1 MQISPATTGS
11 DSLSP
16 AQLRPAALPDAKR
29 PSPFHALK
37 QRREMTPQAL
47 MRQALTTGRE
57 SVTVFLTDV
66 GRGLL
71 DVSHSMLAMV
81 GLAVVAG
88 ALFMAGQDELRDTL
102 EARAWGWL
110 EARHLARSGGED
122 LAAIAENDAPA
133 SPGRAGNAN
142 ATEMTA
148 LTRSQANVAHW
159 IARRY
164 HVAPEPI
171 AQLVQESWTAGQR
184 AGLEPTLILAVMAV
198 ESSFNPFAQSPV
210 GAQGLMQVM
219 TKVHNDKYEAYGGH
233 LAAFDPVSN
242 LRVGVSVL
250 KDCIGKAGGLEGG
263 LHFYVGAG
271 ASDDDGGYA
280 SKVMLE
286 HQYLQRVAAGQN
298 VPPTAPMFA
307 VAAPGTAPAS
317 AQAQAPAQAAS
328 ESGAAP
334 GAPEGEPRPAHEQVA
349 LLGRR

>member
-1 MQISPATTGS
+1 
-11 DSLSP
+11 
-16 AQLRPAALPDAKR
+16 
-29 PSPFHALK
+29 
-37 QRREMTPQAL
+37 MTPQAL

-57 SVTVFLTDV
+57 SVTVFLSDV

-71 DVSHSMLAMV
+71 EVSHSMLAMV

-110 EARHLARSGGED
+110 EARHLARNGGED
-122 LAAIAENDAPA
+122 LAALAENEAPGA
-133 SPGRAGNAN
+133 GAGRNGNAN
-142 ATEMTA
+142 ATETTA
-148 LTRSQANVAHW
+148 LTRAQANVAHW

-171 AQLVQESWTAGQR
+171 ARLVQESWTVGQR
-184 AGLEPTLILAVMAV
+184 ANLEPTLILAVMAV

-219 TKVHNDKYEAYGGH
+219 TKVHTDKYEAYGGH

-271 ASDDDGGYA
+271 TSDDDGGYA
-280 SKVMLE
+280 SKVLAE
-286 HQYLQRVAAGQN
+286 HQYLKRVAAGQN
-298 VPPTAPMFA
+298 VPPTVPIFA
-307 VAAPGTAPAS
+307 VATPVPAA
-317 AQAQAPAQAAS
+317 AQAPAPAQAAS
-328 ESGAAP
+328 TVGPLAPVPAATD
-334 GAPEGEPRPAHEQVA
+334 GEPQVAHERVA
-349 LLGRR
+349 LLAR

>member
-1 MQISPATTGS
+1 
-11 DSLSP
+11 
-16 AQLRPAALPDAKR
+16 
-29 PSPFHALK
+29 
-37 QRREMTPQAL
+37 MTPQAL
-47 MRQALTTGRE
+47 MRQALATGRE
-57 SVTVFLTDV
+57 SVTVFLADV

-71 DVSHSMLAMV
+71 EVSHSMLAMV

-110 EARHLARSGGED
+110 EARHLARNGGEE
-122 LAAIAENDAPA
+122 LAALAENDAPSA
-133 SPGRAGNAN
+133 GAGKGNAN
-142 ATEMTA
+142 ATETTS

-171 AQLVQESWTAGQR
+171 ARLVQESWTVGQR

-280 SKVMLE
+280 SKVLAE
-286 HQYLQRVAAGQN
+286 HQYLKRVAAGQN
-298 VPPTAPMFA
+298 VPPTVPIFA
-307 VAAPGTAPAS
+307 VAAPVPAAGPAPS
-317 AQAQAPAQAAS
+317 PVPAAS
-328 ESGAAP
+328 GALPLAP
-334 GAPEGEPRPAHEQVA
+334 VPAATEGEARATHEQVA
-349 LLGRR
+349 LLGH

>member
-1 MQISPATTGS
+1 MKP
-11 DSLSP
+11 
-16 AQLRPAALPDAKR
+16 
-29 PSPFHALK
+29 
-37 QRREMTPQAL
+37 QRL
-47 MRQALTTGRE
+47 MRQALTTGRD
-57 SVTVFLTDV
+57 SVRVFLTDV

-110 EARHLARSGGED
+110 AARHLSRNGGEE
-122 LAAIAENDAPA
+122 LAALAENEGPA
-133 SPGRAGNAN
+133 AGAGRGGNAN
-142 ATEMTA
+142 ATETAA
-148 LTRSQANVAHW
+148 LTRAQANVAHW

-171 AQLVQESWTAGQR
+171 ARLVQESWSVGQR
-184 AGLEPTLILAVMAV
+184 SGLEPTLILAIMAV
-198 ESSFNPFAQSPV
+198 ESSFNPFAQSSV

-219 TKVHNDKYEAYGGH
+219 TKVHNDKYEAYGGR

-250 KDCIGKAGGLEGG
+250 KDCIGKGGSLEAG

-280 SKVMLE
+280 TKVLAE
-286 HQYLQRVAAGQN
+286 HQYLKRVAAGQN
-298 VPPTAPMFA
+298 VPTTAVLA
-307 VAAPGTAPAS
+307 TAAPTPTPVTVQEVVAPA
-317 AQAQAPAQAAS
+317 PAAS
-328 ESGAAP
+328 EAATHGATPAAP
-334 GAPEGEPRPAHEQVA
+334 EVEAHAGRERVA
-349 LLGRR
+349 LLAH

>member
-1 MQISPATTGS
+1 MIR
-11 DSLSP
+11 L
-16 AQLRPAALPDAKR
+16 
-29 PSPFHALK
+29 
-37 QRREMTPQAL
+37 
-47 MRQALTTGRE
+47 ALTTGRE

-71 DVSHSMLAMV
+71 DVSHSMFAMV

-122 LAAIAENDAPA
+122 LAAIAENEAPA
-133 SPGRAGNAN
+133 PSPANAGKLGN
-142 ATEMTA
+142 ATEPTE

-171 AQLVQESWTAGQR
+171 ARLVQESWTVGQR
-184 AGLEPTLILAVMAV
+184 AGIEPTLILAVMAV

-242 LRVGVSVL
+242 LRVGVMVL
-250 KDCIGKAGGLEGG
+250 KDCIGKAGGLEAG

-271 ASDDDGGYA
+271 NSDDDGGYA
-280 SKVMLE
+280 TKVLTE
-286 HQYLQRVAAGQN
+286 HEYLKRVAAGQY
-298 VPPTAPMFA
+298 VPTTVPMVA
-307 VAAPGTAPAS
+307 VAAPAAAPSQVSAPA
-317 AQAQAPAQAAS
+317 PAAS
-328 ESGAAP
+328 EAPSAA
-334 GAPEGEPRPAHEQVA
+334 AEQRRPREQVA
-349 LLGRR
+349 LLAR